1 MHPLKLLLKFEILI
15 FFIKLYVRSQ
25 RYNQTKNKSNPE
37 IKLQCQSQGRPKFPF
52 TLQQSNQAMERNVK
66 KKDDVSDFFS
76 IAGNTMILHWG
87 ALSLL
92 VDFSFTVT
100 LVLDT
105 FTPVVVP
112 QGPQMP
118 LRPAD
123 PLRPHIFR
131 WTWARGLSDGSLGGR
146 GAHGFLWPKISLKLR
161 FFAPETRMVEFRL
174 PSFWLSGL
182 FSGASYQFTGVQI
195 ETYF

>member
-1 MHPLKLLLKFEILI
+1 MSGLNGITK
-15 FFIKLYVRSQ
+15 Q
-25 RYNQTKNKSNPE
+25 RTNQIQKSNFSA
-37 IKLQCQSQGRPKFPF
+37 KVKVDLNFH
-52 TLQQSNQAMERNVK
+52 LLSNNLTKQWKEMW

-182 FSGASYQFTGVQI
+182 FSGASY
-195 ETYF
+195 

>member
-1 MHPLKLLLKFEILI
+1 MHPLKLVLKFEIII

-37 IKLQCQSQGRPKFPF
+37 IKFQCQSLARPKFPF
-52 TLQQSNQAMERNVK
+52 TLQQSNLAMEKNVK
-66 KKDDVSDFFS
+66 KNDVSTFFS
-76 IAGNTMILHWG
+76 IAGNTMIIHRG

-131 WTWARGLSDGSLGGR
+131 WTWGFRGVGGSLGGR
-146 GAHGFLWPKISLKLR
+146 GAHGFLWPKS
-161 FFAPETRMVEFRL
+161 P
-174 PSFWLSGL
+174 
-182 FSGASYQFTGVQI
+182 
-195 ETYF
+195 